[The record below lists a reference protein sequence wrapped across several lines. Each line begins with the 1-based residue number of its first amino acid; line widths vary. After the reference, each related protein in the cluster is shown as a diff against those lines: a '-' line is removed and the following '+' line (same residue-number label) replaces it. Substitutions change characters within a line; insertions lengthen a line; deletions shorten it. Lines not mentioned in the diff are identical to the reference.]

1 MGQGFQVL
9 VDASVL
15 SSSMQAFINTSLEWN
30 GIAQRARKDRL
41 SAACG
46 ASHAWTDG
54 NIKDEAQ
61 TSFDMAVMFSVR
73 IALYLSAWQDW
84 NHSCAAVKELVGAVN
99 MSLKGVL
106 KDSVYMDNTLMV
118 QCPDVLLWTTL
129 LAGPYTEDEETRS
142 FMLKLAGRA
151 ASGMELVLKLERRLN
166 EDAALSFDQAL
177 VEISRNY
184 LWTSTMTPAA
194 RIFFHEGVTIWQ
206 QEEAIQAPAMQDYEQ
221 YLTRLHAAQAA
232 QYNQQFVDMMPDP
245 IMGLD
250 PQTSRDW
257 QYDQASMLNL
267 QTQMNGFS
275 SDEALQNVVQGLT
288 LQDSQWPQ
296 VFRQDGEFLL
306 ADNNGVDFGDVDGS
320 KYDYMQPT
328 GVMMNNADLTG
339 VQHPSKYQELP
350 IDGSQYQRHG

>member
-1 MGQGFQVL
+1 
-9 VDASVL
+9 
-15 SSSMQAFINTSLEWN
+15 
-30 GIAQRARKDRL
+30 
-41 SAACG
+41 
-46 ASHAWTDG
+46 
-54 NIKDEAQ
+54 
-61 TSFDMAVMFSVR
+61 
-73 IALYLSAWQDW
+73 
-84 NHSCAAVKELVGAVN
+84 
-99 MSLKGVL
+99 
-106 KDSVYMDNTLMV
+106 
-118 QCPDVLLWTTL
+118 
-129 LAGPYTEDEETRS
+129 
-142 FMLKLAGRA
+142 
-151 ASGMELVLKLERRLN
+151 
-166 EDAALSFDQAL
+166 
-177 VEISRNY
+177 
-184 LWTSTMTPAA
+184 MTPAA